1 MSNILNELVEDTK
14 NYIKKTYKYMRFIIV
29 ILLFL
34 LSSIFKLIPIQIFHI
49 TENNITPFIK
59 IALELFSNGVLIL
72 LLILLFYKDL
82 KRDFIKLKK
91 MKKEKLL
98 ITLDTCFRYWLIGLV
113 IMIVSNFLINKLGI
127 SSSTNDVN
135 VRNMLDASPILA
147 GISVILLSPF
157 IEEIV
162 FRMSFKDIIKNKWL
176 FIMISGCIFGGLH
189 VVSSITNGYEA
200 LYLIPYCSL
209 GIAFG
214 LIYYYCDNIY
224 ILYFIHLI
232 HNLLVLFVTF
242 LLAGVVLW

>member
-200 LYLIPYCSL
+200 L
-209 GIAFG
+209 
-214 LIYYYCDNIY
+214 
-224 ILYFIHLI
+224 
-232 HNLLVLFVTF
+232 
-242 LLAGVVLW
+242 